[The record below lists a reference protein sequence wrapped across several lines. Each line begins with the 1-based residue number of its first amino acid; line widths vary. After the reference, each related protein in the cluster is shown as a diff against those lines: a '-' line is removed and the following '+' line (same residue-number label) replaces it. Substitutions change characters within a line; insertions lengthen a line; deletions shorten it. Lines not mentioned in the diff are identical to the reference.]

1 MLGKSPLRRV
11 ENHIFLM
18 NFGTSRAGGARS
30 DALQSAMKRGHVG
43 DLQLDF
49 SLSCHWVLTPAAGC
63 FLPPPTSDSIANAT
77 KSFRASPHPPRA
89 PTMNC
94 ITVFVKDGPHP
105 GPRQKIDA

>member
-63 FLPPPTSDSIANAT
+63 FLPPPTSDSIANAP
-77 KSFRASPHPPRA
+77 KSLRASPHPAAR
-89 PTMNC
+89 TNDELYYGLC
-94 ITVFVKDGPHP
+94 
-105 GPRQKIDA
+105 